1 MQAQRLGWN
10 LVARAEDRRLQD
22 NGEDGVSVIVPMY
35 NAAATIERTL
45 ASVCEQTYKNL
56 EIIVVDDGS
65 RDASAEIVRKWEKAD
80 SRVRLYSQANA
91 GVAAARNAGFAQSSK
106 CLVAFIDADDLWAP
120 DKIRAQVEVLR
131 ENSGPALVY
140 CWFAEINDLDQVTSA
155 VPRGHVGN
163 VGAQI
168 ARWNFVGNASSM
180 LMPRSV
186 FEKAGGFNVE
196 PRAAGAQG
204 CEDLLFLMR
213 VAEHVPFRSVPRY
226 LVGYRVTK
234 GTMSSDT
241 RQMRRSFEVA
251 LAKNQQRSPQFA
263 TEHAAHMASALGWLA
278 ARATASGD
286 HGAAASHLVRLGK
299 VAPINAARG
308 IYRFY
313 RFCMTGAG
321 RKPLSTKRYQ
331 DMVW

>member
-1 MQAQRLGWN
+1 M
-10 LVARAEDRRLQD
+10 
-22 NGEDGVSVIVPMY
+22 
-35 NAAATIERTL
+35 
-45 ASVCEQTYKNL
+45 
-56 EIIVVDDGS
+56 
-65 RDASAEIVRKWEKAD
+65 
-80 SRVRLYSQANA
+80 
-91 GVAAARNAGFAQSSK
+91 AAARNAGFAQSSK

-140 CWFAEINDLDQVTSA
+140 CWFVEINELDQVTS
-155 VPRGHVGN
+155 VKPKGHVGN

-168 ARWNFVGNASSM
+168 ARWNFVGNGSSM

-186 FEKAGGFNVE
+186 FEEAGGFDVE

-226 LVGYRVTK
+226 LVGYRMTE
-234 GTMSSDT
+234 GNMSSDT
-241 RQMRRSFEVA
+241 RQMRRAIEVA

-263 TEHAAHMASALGWLA
+263 AEHAKHMAQMLRWLA
-278 ARATASGD
+278 ARATASGH

-299 VAPINAARG
+299 VDPLAAARG
-308 IYRFY
+308 IYRF
-313 RFCMTGAG
+313 CMSMTGAG
-321 RKPLSTKRYQ
+321 RKPPSTTRYQ
-331 DMVW
+331 DMAW

>member
-1 MQAQRLGWN
+1 M
-10 LVARAEDRRLQD
+10 QD

-35 NAAATIERTL
+35 NAATTIERSL

-80 SRVRLYSQANA
+80 SRVRLYRHANA

-140 CWFAEINDLDQVTSA
+140 CWFVEINELDQVTSA
-155 VPRGHVGN
+155 KPEGYVGN

-186 FEKAGGFNVE
+186 FEEAGGFDVE
-196 PRAAGAQG
+196 LRAQG

-213 VAEHVPFRSVPRY
+213 VAEQVPFRSVPRY
-226 LVGYRVTK
+226 LVGYRMTE
-234 GTMSSDT
+234 GNMSSDT
-241 RQMRRSFEVA
+241 RQMRRAFEVV
-251 LAKNQQRSPQFA
+251 LAKNHQRSPQFA
-263 TEHAAHMASALGWLA
+263 AEHAKHMAGALGWLA
-278 ARATASGD
+278 ARAIASGH

-299 VAPINAARG
+299 IAPLNAARG
-308 IYRFY
+308 IYRFG
-313 RFCMTGAG
+313 RDSLLRMTGAG
-321 RKPLSTKRYQ
+321 RKPLSTTRYQ
-331 DMVW
+331 NMAW

>member
-1 MQAQRLGWN
+1 M
-10 LVARAEDRRLQD
+10 QD
-22 NGEDGVSVIVPMY
+22 NGEDGVSVIVPMC
-35 NAAATIERTL
+35 NAATTIERTL

-65 RDASAEIVRKWEKAD
+65 RDASAEIVGKWEKAD
-80 SRVRLYSQANA
+80 SRVRLYRQANA
-91 GVAAARNAGFAQSSK
+91 GVAAARNAGFAQSNK

-120 DKIRAQVEVLR
+120 DKVRAQVEVLR

-140 CWFAEINDLDQVTSA
+140 CWFAEINELDQVTSA
-155 VPRGHVGN
+155 KPRGHVGN

-168 ARWNFVGNASSM
+168 ARWNFVGNGSSM

-186 FEKAGGFNVE
+186 FEEAGGFDVE

-204 CEDLLFLMR
+204 TEDLLFLMR

-226 LVGYRVTK
+226 LVGYRVTE
-234 GTMSSDT
+234 GNMSSDT
-241 RQMRRSFEVA
+241 RQMRRAFEVA

-263 TEHAAHMASALGWLA
+263 AEHAKHMAGALGWLA
-278 ARATASGD
+278 ARATASGH

-299 VAPINAARG
+299 IAPLAPLVAARG
-308 IYRFY
+308 IYRFG
-313 RFCMTGAG
+313 RDSLHRMTGAG
-321 RKPLSTKRYQ
+321 RKPLSTTRYQ
-331 DMVW
+331 HMDW